1 MITPDEIKAITDG
14 KIDVDRGLEIDLLDL
29 SEEEKDGLRQAIE
42 LYEKLYEI
50 LPDYVGQLTP
60 LEIECVEQNSKKG

>member
-1 MITPDEIKAITDG
+1 MIIPDEVKAITDG

-42 LYEKLYEI
+42 LYEKLFEI
-50 LPDYVGQLTP
+50 LPDYVGALTP
-60 LEIECVEQNSKKG
+60 IDIDGVTTKE